1 MKDKTKLI
9 TILAISAV
17 IIITGFTV
25 MFFTQ
30 RVRMNDGYVTG
41 NTAGNLNNKGLFCE
55 SDGVV
60 YFSNAYDNGCLYSMN
75 PDGTNMEKLT
85 SSGVT
90 SINADS
96 HYLYYF
102 LDSGQ
107 TGDKFVQRNYGIY
120 RSKLNGKNPKC
131 LKRGNAIALQLC
143 GNYLYYQNFDN
154 YNENGTELFKIKI
167 DKSEDTRIADFMVN
181 PACIVDGMMYFN
193 GTKKDHYLYALNAAN
208 DSISVVWEGNIWN
221 PIYYNGYFYYMDV
234 GNNYRL
240 CRYLPSQNAVEVLTN
255 DRVDTYNIY
264 GDYIYYQKNSQTE
277 PALMRMYI
285 DGSGV
290 EMVAA
295 GNYSNIN
302 IVSNYV
308 YFNAFDSTVPMYR
321 TPLYGSIQVST
332 FDAAEEAAI
341 REINKK

>member
-1 MKDKTKLI
+1 MKDKTKLMA
-9 TILAISAV
+9 ILAISAV
-17 IIITGFTV
+17 IIISGFTV

-75 PDGTNMEKLT
+75 PDGTNMKKLT

-167 DKSEDTRIADFMVN
+167 DKSEDTRN
-181 PACIVDGMMYFN
+181 
-193 GTKKDHYLYALNAAN
+193 
-208 DSISVVWEGNIWN
+208 
-221 PIYYNGYFYYMDV
+221 
-234 GNNYRL
+234 
-240 CRYLPSQNAVEVLTN
+240 VL
-255 DRVDTYNIY
+255 
-264 GDYIYYQKNSQTE
+264 
-277 PALMRMYI
+277 
-285 DGSGV
+285 
-290 EMVAA
+290 
-295 GNYSNIN
+295 
-302 IVSNYV
+302 
-308 YFNAFDSTVPMYR
+308 
-321 TPLYGSIQVST
+321 
-332 FDAAEEAAI
+332 
-341 REINKK
+341 